1 MTRSESMKIGRRQH
15 RRMLRAGI
23 AYQEDGQPQV
33 GAGCARNVGNHT
45 ALAIRLCTSPA
56 PRRSQILNYGTFGT
70 VSAGTGCTA
79 TTGFE
84 ALQCRCPSA
93 RASARTKSCPLS
105 ARAAWPRSTKP
116 AILGLD
122 WTVAI
127 KVLPAQLASD
137 PQFRDRFDREGRAIS
152 ALDHPH
158 ICGVYDV
165 GEQDGTSFLVMLYL
179 EGEMLQN
186 RSSDARRDVRDGSW
200 NCPSCLEQRRSC
212 WPS

>member
-23 AYQEDGQPQV
+23 ACQEDGQPQV

-84 ALQCRCPSA
+84 TRDAPEDVEAQ
-93 RASARTKSCPLS
+93 
-105 ARAAWPRSTKP
+105 RAAVVCGQVGDEPVRAGAPSSLAPATGRTRCDESQRAGQPTRLIRRLVSSSNGGHLPQSVRVPLACHSKP
-116 AILGLD
+116 
-122 WTVAI
+122 
-127 KVLPAQLASD
+127 
-137 PQFRDRFDREGRAIS
+137 
-152 ALDHPH
+152 
-158 ICGVYDV
+158 
-165 GEQDGTSFLVMLYL
+165 
-179 EGEMLQN
+179 
-186 RSSDARRDVRDGSW
+186 
-200 NCPSCLEQRRSC
+200 
-212 WPS
+212 